1 MKFLLSIITII
12 CVILFFINLNNR
24 VYFIEPISNKEIEE
38 GSEAYIKCENGE
50 IPEFRGKSYPA
61 KKKNGKYRKEFKECY
76 EYVINNPVDDVFKKE
91 KNENNESSSNSII
104 IALDNIEKTDVNC
117 EISEDAC

>member
-1 MKFLLSIITII
+1 MNFLLSIIAII
-12 CVILFFINLNNR
+12 CVVLFFINLNNR
-24 VYFIEPISNKEIEE
+24 IYFIEPLSDKEIEE

-50 IPEFRGKSYPA
+50 VAEFRGSSYPA

-76 EYVINNPVDDVFKKE
+76 EYVINNPVTDVFRKE
-91 KNENNESSSNSII
+91 KGDKKSSSNSLI
-104 IALDNIEKTDVNC
+104 IALDNIEQTDVNC